1 MGRVGCY
8 TRQMH
13 WSGGECDILGMGSLF
28 PTLPSAPSPQ
38 VTRLH
43 LRTIRSM
50 MTAIS
55 DAHIVSLVANVEAK
69 MTATYGAMS
78 TGQLHMVRQTLQRF
92 FLGGCGWC
100 RGACVVVCG
109 VFVWRVFVWRVQ

>member
-1 MGRVGCY
+1 
-8 TRQMH
+8 
-13 WSGGECDILGMGSLF
+13 
-28 PTLPSAPSPQ
+28 
-38 VTRLH
+38 
-43 LRTIRSM
+43 M

-92 FLGGCGWC
+92 FLGGWSRGEG
-100 RGACVVVCG
+100 RGAFECMGRYVG
-109 VFVWRVFVWRVQ
+109 GAQ

>member
-1 MGRVGCY
+1 
-8 TRQMH
+8 
-13 WSGGECDILGMGSLF
+13 
-28 PTLPSAPSPQ
+28 
-38 VTRLH
+38 
-43 LRTIRSM
+43 M

-92 FLGGCGWC
+92 FLGGWSRGEGRVAFGVWGGMWGGHSDHRAAEHGVPDAAIMQGGRLLTEKNECDGGVCVC
-100 RGACVVVCG
+100 RCMG
-109 VFVWRVFVWRVQ
+109 